1 MTDILKEKPLRYWV
15 EHNVDRYFACLEGS
29 DTQNIYKMVLKEV
42 HTGLLRAVMRETQGN
57 QSKAASVLGVARG
70 TLRKLL
76 EEHALELEETE

>member
-1 MTDILKEKPLRYWV
+1 MTDVTEEKPLRYWV
-15 EHNVDRYFACLEGS
+15 EYNVDRYFDCLEGS

-42 HTGLLRAVMRETQGN
+42 HTGLLRSVMRATQGN

-76 EEHALELEETE
+76 EEHPLELEETE